1 MYGPGSGSGGTGAA
15 SGALIQGSAAAAA
28 SQSAA
33 AGNNNNNNSL
43 ATLSNAPPIPQI
55 SDRDSFSRW
64 RDRQYFGPRR
74 WFQSPR
80 EDSAWEKE
88 SGE

>member
-33 AGNNNNNNSL
+33 AGNNNNNSL